1 MKLNIAFA
9 ILLGILVISNL
20 TCASKQD
27 DQNDEIDE
35 DIENDENKIHH
46 NFDDSSE

>member
-9 ILLGILVISNL
+9 ILLWILTISNL
-20 TCASKQD
+20 TCASKEN
-27 DQNDEIDE
+27 QNDEIDE